1 MEKYCKQTGISFSV
15 ELGPTQV
22 VGYPCVPKMSSDQLR
37 RLEREMAA
45 RLSTIFDEPEED
57 QNDFE
62 GVYEGLADIN
72 KASRIKVGE
81 KGWVESSHIQKRIQ
95 KPKLKTHDIKFL
107 DKGDQGAART
117 KLFLK

>member
-1 MEKYCKQTGISFSV
+1 M
-15 ELGPTQV
+15 

-81 KGWVESSHIQKRIQ
+81 NLWDH
-95 KPKLKTHDIKFL
+95 P
-107 DKGDQGAART
+107 
-117 KLFLK
+117 

>member
-1 MEKYCKQTGISFSV
+1 
-15 ELGPTQV
+15 
-22 VGYPCVPKMSSDQLR
+22 MSSDQLR

-81 KGWVESSHIQKRIQ
+81 EWLPTLGTIHKGH
-95 KPKLKTHDIKFL
+95 PH
-107 DKGDQGAART
+107 
-117 KLFLK
+117 